1 MPEYLAPGVY
11 IEETSYRAKSIEGVS
26 TTTTGFVGPTRFG
39 PVTADPDVITSL
51 GEFERV
57 YGGGEQLRFGANPL
71 TATVV
76 HNYIWHAAR
85 AFFAEGGRRLYV
97 SRTFRRPDG
106 ADYEGPDPAATRNAD
121 TDPWAD
127 GHARWRS
134 PDDPRFTLTSRYPG
148 AAGNIM
154 LRLELRA
161 GENILGSVNMAGGQQ
176 RPVLG
181 ALLPG
186 DVIWAHDEIAPF
198 ASPVGQSGDL
208 YLADHPDTSTEL
220 DPRNIGFWRFT
231 GAPGD
236 PITASPLASADPL
249 QSVVPAVGDPT
260 GGLKV
265 RVLTL
270 TVSAFS
276 RQGEF
281 LGTWANLPIDPNHRT
296 GGAKDA
302 FSEVFALDT
311 ATEGAPF
318 IAQLP
323 AGANGLDVVA
333 ALFGARAADVMD
345 GVSLLRGVV
354 LDIQL
359 DGGSDG
365 LVPAAS
371 DYEGRADPELEFKTG
386 LKQFEGIDDIS
397 IIAAPGC
404 TWNYRDPDRALE
416 ANTIISNLLIHAETM
431 KYRIAVIDSAEGQT
445 IADVRKMR
453 AKIDSKYAAFYY
465 PWVRVLDPITRVEI
479 GLPPSGFVAGIYARN
494 DIERAVFKAPAN
506 EVVRSAI
513 GFEKLLNRAEQEVL
527 NPEGIN
533 CFRFFPGRGYR
544 LWGARLASSDP
555 EWKYVNLRRYFAYL
569 EHSIDKG
576 TQWAVFEPNSELT
589 WANVRRTI
597 EDFLLNEWLNGAL
610 LGEKPDR
617 AYFVVCDR
625 STMSQN
631 DLDNGRLVCK
641 IGVAASRPAEFV
653 IFRIGQWTGDRKV

>member
-57 YGGGEQLRFGANPL
+57 YGGGEQLRFGANP
-71 TATVV
+71 ASPTVV
-76 HNYIWHAAR
+76 HNYMWHAAR
-85 AFFAEGGRRLYV
+85 SFFAEGGRRLYV
-97 SRTFRRPDG
+97 SRAYRRPDDQ
-106 ADYEGPDPAATRNAD
+106 DYAGPDDVGALLGAGPN
-121 TDPWAD
+121 WSD
-127 GHARWRS
+127 GHARWQPGPAS
-134 PDDPRFTLTSRYPG
+134 PFSLTARHPG

-161 GENILGSVNMAGGQQ
+161 GENVLGAVNVAGGKQ

-181 ALLPG
+181 AIVPG
-186 DVIWAHDEIAPF
+186 DVIWIHDEVEPIT
-198 ASPVGQSGDL
+198 SPPGRVGDL

-220 DPRNIGFWRFT
+220 DPRNIAFWRFS
-231 GAPGD
+231 GAPGA
-236 PITASPLASADPL
+236 PISASSLTVTSPVDSAEI
-249 QSVVPAVGDPT
+249 VGDPT
-260 GGLKV
+260 GGMKV

-270 TVSAFS
+270 TISAFS

-281 LGTWANLPIDPNHRT
+281 LGAWANLPLDPNHRT
-296 GGAKDA
+296 GGAKDG
-302 FSEVFALDT
+302 FSEVFSPNSADLS
-311 ATEGAPF
+311 APF
-318 IAQLP
+318 VAEMP
-323 AGANGLDVVA
+323 TAFNGLDVVA
-333 ALFGARAADVMD
+333 ALFGVAAADVMD
-345 GVSLLRGVV
+345 GASLLRGIVV
-354 LDIQL
+354 DIQL
-359 DGGSDG
+359 NGGSDG
-365 LVPAAS
+365 LVPAAG
-371 DYEGRADPELEFKTG
+371 DYEGRADPEQEFKTG
-386 LKQFEGIDDIS
+386 LKQFEAIDDIS
-397 IIAAPGC
+397 IVAAPGS
-404 TWNYRDPDRALE
+404 TWNYRDPDRARE
-416 ANTIISNLLIHAETM
+416 ANTIISSLLIHAETL

-445 IADVRKMR
+445 ISDVRKMR

-465 PWVRVLDPITRVEI
+465 PWVRVLDPITRAEI

-513 GFEKLLNRAEQEVL
+513 GFEKLLNRSEQEVL

-533 CFRFFPGRGYR
+533 CFRFFPGRGFR

-576 TQWAVFEPNSELT
+576 TQWAVFEPNGELT

-610 LGEKPDR
+610 LGEKPER
-617 AYFVVCDR
+617 AYFVTCDR

-653 IFRIGQWTGDRKV
+653 VFRIGQWTGDRKV

>member
-11 IEETSYRAKSIEGVS
+11 VEETSYRAKSIEGVS

-39 PVTADPDVITSL
+39 PVTAEPDVITSL
-51 GEFERV
+51 GEFERIH
-57 YGGGEQLRFGANPL
+57 GGGEQLRFGPNPL
-71 TATVV
+71 TSTVV
-76 HNYIWHAAR
+76 HNYMWHAAR

-97 SRTFRRPDG
+97 SRTYRRPDDQ
-106 ADYEGPDPAATRNAD
+106 DYEGPDSPGVRAAD
-121 TDPWAD
+121 TNPWSD

-134 PDDPRFTLTSRYPG
+134 PDDSRFTLTSRYPG

-161 GENILGSVNMAGGQQ
+161 GENILGSVNVAGGNQK
-176 RPVLG
+176 PVLG

-186 DVIWAHDEIAPF
+186 DVIWAHDELEPF

-220 DPRNIGFWRFT
+220 DPRNLAFWRFS
-231 GAPGD
+231 GAQGA
-236 PITASPLASADPL
+236 PITASPLVAADPL
-249 QSVVPAVGDPT
+249 ASVVTGPGDPT

-281 LGTWANLPIDPNHRT
+281 LGTWASLPLDPNHRT

-302 FSEVFALDT
+302 FSEVFSLNT
-311 ATEGAPF
+311 AVQGAPF
-318 IAQLP
+318 IADLP
-323 AGANGLDVVA
+323 VGANGLDVVA

-345 GVSLLRGVV
+345 GASLLRGIV

-371 DYEGRADPELEFKTG
+371 DYEGRADPEQEFRTG
-386 LKQFEGIDDIS
+386 LKQFEAIDDIS
-397 IIAAPGC
+397 IIAAPGS
-404 TWNYRDPDRALE
+404 TWNYRDENRARE
-416 ANTIISNLLIHAETM
+416 ANTIISNLLIHAEQM
-431 KYRIAVIDSAEGQT
+431 KYRIAVIDCAEGQT
-445 IADVRKMR
+445 ISEVRKMR

-465 PWVRVLDPITRVEI
+465 PWVRVLDPITRVEV

-513 GFEKLLNRAEQEVL
+513 GFEKLLNRSEQEVL

-533 CFRFFPGRGYR
+533 CFRFFPGRGFR

-576 TQWAVFEPNSELT
+576 TQWAVFEPNGELT

-610 LGEKPDR
+610 LGEKPER

-641 IGVAASRPAEFV
+641 IGVSPLRPAEFV
-653 IFRIGQWTGDRKV
+653 VFRIGQWTGDRKV